1 MILALD
7 LATNTGLCAG
17 TGEHL
22 PVLAHVRL
30 KPTGDDVG
38 AFLCEAEDWIKE
50 QVESTGATLIVYE
63 SPLLQGEA
71 TITTRRKL
79 FGLAGVTEMVA
90 HREGIECAELTATA
104 VKKALTGSGRAEKHH
119 MVEAC
124 RAYGLEPHTYTKDGK
139 PASDEADAFGIWI
152 AAVRL
157 RFPKLADRWAPR
169 GPLFQQGRAA

>member
-1 MILALD
+1 MFLALD

-17 TGEHL
+17 TGDHP

-30 KPTGDDVG
+30 SSTGDDVG
-38 AFLCEAEDWIKE
+38 AFLCEFEGWLTE
-50 QVESTGATLIVYE
+50 QVESTGPDLIVYE
-63 SPLLQGEA
+63 SPLLGAEG

-90 HREGIECAELTATA
+90 HRAGIECAEVIAQA
-104 VKKALTGSGRAEKHH
+104 AKKALTGNGRAEKHE

-124 RAYGLEPHTYTKDGK
+124 RGYGLNPHTYTLKGK

-152 AAVRL
+152 AAVRMRRPDL
-157 RFPKLADRWAPR
+157 LDAWAPR
-169 GPLFQQGRAA
+169 GPLFRGNGR